1 MNVSRSYRRGI
12 LIVVFTVLVSAAVA
26 VVLAGARSGAVP
38 PRAAQ
43 DLGDQAEKLGA
54 FELVERSGRQIS
66 EADFADRVCI
76 VSFIFT
82 RCQLSCPRITSVMK
96 SLQPHLEG
104 SDVLLVSLSVDPE
117 HDTPQVLAEYARR
130 FEAEPERWWFL
141 TGSRALI
148 YNLIQ
153 RRFKLSVMENPAP
166 EADGKAEAIAH
177 SDRLALVD
185 RGRVVGLFDS
195 NEPAALGSIVE
206 QAKRRALPGWVRA
219 LPTVNASLNAL
230 CALFLIVGWSFI
242 RSRDAMPGSPAR
254 PDAKALASASVLQ
267 VPRVRGHVV
276 CMVLAVL
283 TSAIFLVF
291 YLVYHYHAGSM
302 PFRGQ
307 GPTRWLYFTVLI
319 SHTFLATLGVV
330 PLVLL
335 TLLRALQRDFSR
347 HRLIAA
353 TTFPIWVYV
362 SVTGVFIYLMLYH
375 LPIAD
380 SGSAL
385 PV

>member
-1 MNVSRSYRRGI
+1 MSVSGSYRRGI
-12 LIVVFTVLVSAAVA
+12 LIVVYTVLASAVL
-26 VVLAGARSGAVP
+26 VLAGARSGAVA

-54 FELVERSGRQIS
+54 LQLVERSGRTIS

-76 VSFIFT
+76 FSFIFT
-82 RCQLSCPRITSVMK
+82 RCQLSCPRISSVMK
-96 SLQPHLEG
+96 GLQTRLEEA
-104 SDVLLVSLSVDPE
+104 DVLLVSLSVDPE
-117 HDTPQVLAEYARR
+117 HDTPGVLTEYARR
-130 FEAEPERWWFL
+130 FEADPDRWWFL
-141 TGSRALI
+141 TGSRPLI
-148 YNLIQ
+148 YDLIQ

-166 EADGKAEAIAH
+166 EAGSKSEAIAH

-195 NEPAALGSIVE
+195 NEPAALGSLVE
-206 QAKRRALPGWVRA
+206 QAKRKALPGWIRA

-242 RSRDAMPGSPAR
+242 RSRDAAPGSPAGAT
-254 PDAKALASASVLQ
+254 AKVTAFASVLQ
-267 VPRVRGHVV
+267 VPRERGHLV

-283 TSAIFLVF
+283 TSAIFLGF
-291 YLVYHYHAGSM
+291 YLVYHYQAGSM

-307 GPTRWLYFTVLI
+307 GPIRWLYFTVLL
-319 SHTFLATLGVV
+319 SHTVLATLGVV
-330 PLVLL
+330 PLVFL
-335 TLLRALQRDFSR
+335 TLLRALQGDFSR

-362 SVTGVFIYLMLYH
+362 SVTGVLIYLMLYH
-375 LPIAD
+375 LPVAD
-380 SGSAL
+380 YRTVL